1 MPRTAVSF
9 PAKHYLEHIL
19 TRDSDAG
26 KIERKNPGGH
36 MKTMKTVMSEGR
48 NPNELANSPTRR
60 QLIAGVAMTFGGLAL
75 GLTKVRAASGEEIS
89 RTAESIHQE
98 TVFRAG
104 RSRVYEALIDS
115 KQFNEITKIAA
126 AKDPG
131 ISLEKVPTEISREV
145 GGTFTLFG
153 GIILGRHIEL
163 VPNTRIVQAWR
174 VVNWDPGVYSI
185 VKFELVEQGTG
196 TGIVF
201 DHTGFP
207 KGDAEH
213 LASGWK
219 AHYWEPLA
227 KFLA

>member
-1 MPRTAVSF
+1 
-9 PAKHYLEHIL
+9 
-19 TRDSDAG
+19 
-26 KIERKNPGGH
+26 
-36 MKTMKTVMSEGR
+36 MKTMMSEGK
-48 NPNELANSPTRR
+48 NSNEPANSPTRR
-60 QLIAGVAMTFGGLAL
+60 QMIAGVAMTFGGLAL
-75 GLTKVRAASGEEIS
+75 GLTRVRAAGGEEIS

-98 TVFRAG
+98 TVFKASRN
-104 RSRVYEALIDS
+104 RVYEALTDT
-115 KQFNEITKIAA
+115 KQFNEVIKISA

-145 GGTFTLFG
+145 GGAFTLFG

-185 VKFELVEQGTG
+185 AKFELVEQGTG
-196 TGIVF
+196 TKIVF

-207 KGDAEH
+207 RGDAEH
-213 LASGWK
+213 LATGWK
-219 AHYWEPLA
+219 AHYWESLA